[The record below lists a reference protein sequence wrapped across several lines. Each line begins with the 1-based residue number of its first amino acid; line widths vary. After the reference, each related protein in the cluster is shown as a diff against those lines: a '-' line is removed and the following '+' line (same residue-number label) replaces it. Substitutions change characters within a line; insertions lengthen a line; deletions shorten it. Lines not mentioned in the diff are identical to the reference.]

1 MYIRSYLDSIS
12 RSLDIHVNK
21 YENMILLGHFNAN
34 IDDFSLKRPWQNYD
48 LRSLIKEAACSKNP
62 DNSSGIDLI
71 LTNKLQSF
79 I

>member
-1 MYIRSYLDSIS
+1 
-12 RSLDIHVNK
+12 
-21 YENMILLGHFNAN
+21 MILLGHFNAN

-62 DNSSGIDLI
+62 DNSSCIDLI